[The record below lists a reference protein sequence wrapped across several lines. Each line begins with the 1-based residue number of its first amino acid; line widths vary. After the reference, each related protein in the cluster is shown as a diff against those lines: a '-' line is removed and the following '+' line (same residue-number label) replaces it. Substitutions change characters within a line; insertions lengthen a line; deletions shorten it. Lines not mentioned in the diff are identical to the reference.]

1 MTSLRAATVA
11 VAGVAVAMSAIACDT
26 YHVRLQ
32 RGDCVDARMEAVA
45 CDDGRAE
52 QRVTDVLRAEGTW
65 KHCVDAASEATFTEG
80 GDGPMIGVTVC
91 LERLAPQAS

>member
-1 MTSLRAATVA
+1 MRSGRAATAVIATVA
-11 VAGVAVAMSAIACDT
+11 VAVSAIACDT
-26 YHVRLQ
+26 YHVRL
-32 RGDCVDARMEAVA
+32 RAGDCVDARIEAVA